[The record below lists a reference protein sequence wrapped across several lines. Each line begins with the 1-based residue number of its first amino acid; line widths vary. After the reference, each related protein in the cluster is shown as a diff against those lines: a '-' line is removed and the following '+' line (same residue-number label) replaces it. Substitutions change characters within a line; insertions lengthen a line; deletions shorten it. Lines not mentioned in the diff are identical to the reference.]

1 MMTQMSHTAP
11 QGTPEFERLIG
22 LIAEAVSSRVSAV
35 PLDIELW
42 TTKHIAAYLH
52 RTEKVTSER
61 IVTLVGF
68 PHAIRLPT
76 KDGGRGNPMWRAAE
90 VVEWVAKHKEK
101 RAG

>member
-1 MMTQMSHTAP
+1 MQQTSESGPSGAL
-11 QGTPEFERLIG
+11 GFEQLVK
-22 LIAEAVSSRVSAV
+22 LIASAVSSRVCAV

-42 TTKHIAAYLH
+42 TIRHIAAYLH

-68 PHAIRLPT
+68 PQAIRLPT
-76 KDGGRGNPMWRAAE
+76 PNGSRGQPMWRAAE
-90 VVEWVAKHKEK
+90 VVDWVEKHKEK

>member
-1 MMTQMSHTAP
+1 MTDLDK
-11 QGTPEFERLIG
+11 LIG
-22 LIAEAVSSRVSAV
+22 SLADAVAARVGAV

-42 TTKHIAAYLH
+42 TIRHIAAYLH

-76 KDGGRGNPMWRAAE
+76 KDGRRGNPLWRAAE
-90 VVEWVAKHKEK
+90 VVEWVGKHKEK
-101 RAG
+101 RAA

>member
-1 MMTQMSHTAP
+1 MTD
-11 QGTPEFERLIG
+11 FEKLIG
-22 LIAEAVSSRVSAV
+22 TIADAVAARVGSV

-42 TTKHIAAYLH
+42 TTKHIASYLH
-52 RTEKVTSER
+52 RTEKVTSDR

-90 VVEWVAKHKEK
+90 VVQWVEKHKEK